1 MAEVLIVVA
10 IIAVLLGVGAV
21 ALFSHMRSL
30 HQLEMDGQAKEIFVA
45 AQNHLSMAE
54 SQGYLNRSGF
64 GTQETTDGDVYYYIV
79 GTGNGS
85 TSLTADNQVLSLML
99 PFGAVDESARTGGSY
114 IIRYQKSTGTILD
127 VFYASSDSRFGYAF
141 STGTYA
147 TVMAT
152 RDDRSARRSF
162 SGGKVLGYYGGV
174 EARDLPKGEPLL
186 PPEIE
191 IVNAEKLYVLV
202 TDPNGSDSTAS
213 SSNILQLIITGESS
227 GAQRLFTLY
236 GGTGDSRMNHTIGT
250 DSYIVILDSVT
261 DANHFYNLSA
271 TTDAVKFQP
280 GENVLVKGVAMN
292 NSVLT
297 NVAESGTCIDNSLF
311 ASLSSTTAEI
321 ANIRHLENLDA
332 NVSKLSAPFT
342 VTKASQIDNLSWPDF
357 QTKAK
362 ANSIN
367 YFTSNTTTATTAD
380 GNFYPVA
387 ATVTEYDGKG
397 HNITGV
403 KYIDST
409 STAAAGLFRS
419 FSGNTI
425 KDLELL
431 DFIVD
436 TKGDAGALAGELSGV
451 NLSGILVR
459 NTDFGDAD
467 NSDKDKYIA
476 SASGNAGGLV
486 GKLTGGSVD
495 GCAAAVYVSGG
506 VNAGGLIGIV
516 SAESAGTVSISN
528 SYSGGH
534 TKNKEYQNDFSA
546 LAEGRYNVIS
556 SGVAGGLIGDASGS
570 YLNIQYC
577 YSTASAHGET
587 AGGLLGKANTG
598 KAAKCYTVG
607 LVEGTTKGAF
617 AGSLGNTFDLSDKI
631 SVTKPGSTDTENVYT
646 NFYLDNISQKADQK
660 ELNLLHAAFSDSNY
674 KTDKFLVPE
683 SQRVAAIP
691 YDTALTSRYDFP
703 TIQLLH
709 NVFGSSYTPSGLAAS
724 LTAVHYGDWQTPT
737 MEFLHY
743 TLINSDKLYSEITLG
758 SSLDLT
764 IAVYGEHS
772 GHARAYYLTVNDAR
786 TSVTS
791 QAAYPLK
798 NGEIDYED
806 TSLASLALP
815 LNDTNIAYDRE
826 NDVYTLTVYLDDITK
841 ENGHFAQLFAQS
853 ATLDYNLTPGENITL
868 LVAGGKCSW
877 SELQSLLTKTYPDDM
892 ADSGKIIA
900 LSDNSLFAKNTAIA
914 EKENETNGKSYA
926 DSSEYKSLLAKMAN
940 GKDPE
945 DTDYMSAEIKLF
957 RHLQNLDNSTSDVS
971 GVTGATLLFERK
983 ITVDGVQK
991 TEKCLNWSDVSSKY
1005 PQVYNVGGTKPV
1017 SGGFVGIYNEQLQKL
1032 EGNNRTIE
1040 GLPVKA
1046 APDGYG
1052 DSDTGIGNV
1061 GFFRYLDSGKSLTVK
1076 ELHLKDL
1083 NFEKAKTGYAGAFVA
1098 QSLGTL
1104 SLEHSLAEAKADYEV
1119 NGKSAAGGLVGLSS
1133 GNLTI
1138 QNSAASMLITSA
1150 GPAGGL
1156 VGKQTGNTTLI
1167 ITDSYVGGHTY
1178 NGMYYPTVDDNIESD
1193 DNGVNTNG
1201 KRWNIISSGGEAG
1214 GLVGCLDTN
1223 TTAKIARSFNTAT
1236 VFGSTAGGIIGQASG
1251 SFAAVSGSQI
1261 LDLVYTIAPVYNVTQ
1276 LAYDETDGFTATVGN
1291 SGSVFGQISGLDA
1304 FDNSKLF
1311 FLPDTFSKPIA
1322 LEISNGA
1329 TDEDEIVSYTS
1340 ITPIGNFSGE
1350 DELLNDDENLKTIFE
1365 NIHLASYYRRTTGN
1379 DIIGTKSTTQLEQ
1392 ETTVFDNSLMGEY
1405 YPFAIWTT
1413 FNFDGSEARH
1423 FYGDWQPVESR
1434 NTIQLHVHLVYVKPA
1449 SADGSSARVVSVE
1462 EQKQSIQIPYD
1473 AENAPAAILL
1483 PYLPEYFG
1491 FDYGNWQKY
1500 YGDHSAGYK
1509 TCVTDTTASLPD
1521 TSSYVAGDT
1530 FTVNTGSVNLSA
1542 TDFNTLYSN
1551 RYTGIDG
1558 KEHVHLTLVSNYKEK
1573 DYKVYKLQLFDHD
1586 PPSGDYS
1593 EYGGY
1598 KVLELTDD
1606 KKADDGKWYFNSL
1619 VDVKDFDLI
1628 NKKIDGK
1635 YYRVSGWYL
1644 RSGEDEKRVVKFVYQ
1659 DTDTTD
1665 GKNYEYVPQWD
1676 IANFEV
1682 TGNIDLYAKY
1692 EEVVT
1697 CSLTIRFVDGNKNE
1711 ISGLKSYSIP
1721 FEAEQGFHQTLTLP
1735 GDPADTREDKL
1746 WPDLSKDWSVTPNT
1760 YAGETTSGFFERNTY
1775 DATNLFQTNDLQ
1787 LQVNI
1792 PPVSREKSLT
1802 DAEKKI
1808 VYTVV
1813 YRGAEEA
1820 VKKGFAVVYELMH
1833 TKYENDTLKYSDS
1846 DSDSY
1851 VYDFHLGK
1859 NGSTNL
1865 PDYLFGLTNEG
1876 EYPNTELMDENG
1888 KTLEAKL
1895 GEYLTDTL
1903 QSEGFEPVI
1912 TFVPIDLE
1920 NASSVPEKYRG
1931 KYAATVTKDGKFVTT
1946 TSTDDLDVTYLVVVQ
1961 GYRKKFP
1968 IVYDTRGGNIIKAA
1982 TEAEKQ
1988 YFNVEYGASIGFMVN
2003 KAAEG
2008 AASTIPSL
2016 LIPVY
2021 PKIMPEVLDNNGQPK
2036 RVYTFDYWYQT
2047 VKENDKDVDKAILAT
2062 DTMPAHNLTVHA
2074 HRTGNEVPYTV
2085 AFWHENADDEGSSY
2099 VTYIKIDPSQSPYN
2113 TSNNPYVRNAG
2124 SSISAAEF
2132 MALYGNTHYSGWSN
2146 DFEYNPAVSERL
2158 SNLKNTG
2165 DAAKEEV
2172 EVRADGNTVL
2182 NIVMARKERHIA
2194 FYLRGN
2200 WTPET
2205 GTINSNTDY
2214 YAPYGKDFVKL
2225 EERETLVPSIWYP
2238 EYEYT
2243 KKTSVQDGVQ
2253 YFGMIGS
2260 GEYVPIVKVESYTYA
2275 SYQYNANDYDPGAY
2289 YCTRN
2294 DEYGYRIRYD
2304 KNKWVYYNSGSNY
2317 ANGNARVYKRTTNV
2331 SWEYLT
2337 QTTSS
2342 SNNYYYIENAS
2353 GGYEITYL
2361 YRSGGKWYD
2370 YYTDRE
2376 YVGIVYNSTTTN
2388 YDVSNGFFT
2397 REVGSKEWKD
2407 GRLKRSG
2414 SFPNYNYSPTGTG
2427 DDYDYGKD
2435 NYGGHVKLNKVSYRW
2450 KYTVTKNGQSE
2461 TKYYTGTP
2469 YKWVGNNN
2477 AAWTVFHYWT
2487 GKINSTFDSNGYSW
2501 SSIQRINGT
2510 DYAWNESEYLNGQ
2523 GQTYLEAFTID
2534 ENEYKLYGVTTSYNR
2549 YIYHYRQGLNNS
2561 YPNDP
2566 VVVGAYRD
2574 NGYYGIGASNI
2585 KFGFSDKFDQFQVD
2599 SYYRSTSTTT
2609 GYNSNGSTH
2618 INRTEHSDG
2627 TVTFNPDSA
2636 ILDGTYYSLHIYHKR
2651 NSYKLVFMNGAD
2663 DAHPV
2668 EKTLKYDAPFSSFTD
2683 LPNNPTTCPVA
2694 GDGYKFRGWSL
2705 DPTMQDGSAVIWD
2718 NQKVF
2723 NAAGAP
2729 VTTMP
2734 AGAKAG
2740 STALVLYAKWT
2751 RDAHDVT
2758 FDATTVESWAAGKA
2772 PELEFTAEKGKAI
2785 AYGATL
2791 PITDVSAYVPERK
2804 GYTFEGWVYTDTNG
2818 QEVDFMLLTPIT
2830 ENLALRPKWTAKQ
2843 SVTVWVKHVTEATED
2858 EAETLLGWEPVD
2870 VYVGD
2875 FHKFNGSNSFSG
2887 WIANPRSVKVLIDSA
2902 WLNSSTNIYSDAD
2915 DTEHNGK
2922 PFVKMT
2928 YMKEKSQME
2937 YKVKYYLSLKTMAG
2951 EETFIEIPSLER
2963 EEKPATKFAV
2973 EQFYELP
2980 EGLKGY
2986 TVTEIGVY
2994 EGNTLKT
3001 STNDP
3006 VVFIQKS
3013 AADNI
3018 EIRVKVAVAGN
3029 FLSAQ
3034 SKHISYNR
3042 NTRNITDEDVLPGL
3056 PELLPKPPVISGV
3069 TTRTEYTYNDSTT
3082 APSKAGVYDVRI
3094 RQIINIGG
3102 TDYVFW
3108 DSRDQNPGLVAL
3120 YIDRREII
3128 LKSQTVDNAFRDTQT
3143 NREYVATWNETHEEL
3158 KLIIDEDGVVETSTI
3173 DTSETTEWAT
3183 LKDWVEVFFT
3193 VEAFR
3198 SNYSSGVNDY
3208 SPNTFEYFLKD
3219 GVDEDSVNV
3228 YKVTGKLYLW
3238 KDQASYEKYNPPAG

>member
-1 MAEVLIVVA
+1 MKKHWNRKGFSMAEVLVVIA
-10 IIAVLLGVGAV
+10 IIVILAGVGFI
-21 ALFSHMRSL
+21 ALMSHMRNMEK
-30 HQLEMDGQAKEIFVA
+30 LELDGQAKEIFVA
-45 AQNHLSMAE
+45 AQNHLAMAD
-54 SQGYLNRSGF
+54 SQGYLGKTGF
-64 GTQETTDGDVYYYIV
+64 GTEEDAAAKNDVYYYVV
-79 GTGNGS
+79 GIGEGN
-85 TSLTADNQVLSLML
+85 TSLASENDILGLML
-99 PFGAVDESARTGGSY
+99 PFASVDESARTSGSY
-114 IIRYQKSTGTILD
+114 IIRYQKSTATVMD
-127 VFYASSDSRFGYAF
+127 VFYAKTTGRYRLESGLSTTDY
-141 STGTYA
+141 TGTLKDYISDN
-147 TVMAT
+147 T
-152 RDDRSARRSF
+152 
-162 SGGKVLGYYGGV
+162 KVDLKNYGDTKAVIGYYGGV
-174 EARDLPKGEPLL
+174 EAASLKKGDPLNAPGIQIINADKL
-186 PPEIE
+186 QV
-191 IVNAEKLYVLV
+191 IVTENNSEEVTNTAGYQLKLVV
-202 TDPNGSDSTAS
+202 TGVT
-213 SSNILQLIITGESS
+213 S
-227 GAQRLFTLY
+227 GATKSYSLSGSGPITLDDVTPANPGFYTLASEGFT
-236 GGTGDSRMNHTIGT
+236 
-250 DSYIVILDSVT
+250 
-261 DANHFYNLSA
+261 
-271 TTDAVKFQP
+271 P
-280 GENVLVKGVAMN
+280 GEDIRVKAIASN
-292 NSVLT
+292 NQVLT
-297 NVAESGTCIDNSLF
+297 NIAESAELKDNSLF
-311 ASLSSTTAEI
+311 ASVSGNTAQIGYFRHFLNLDKATSRLGVAIKTAEQT
-321 ANIRHLENLDA
+321 AD
-332 NVSKLSAPFT
+332 
-342 VTKASQIDNLSWPDF
+342 LSWADF
-357 QTKAK
+357 KNHTGFED
-362 ANSIN
+362 SCW
-367 YFTSNTTTATTAD
+367 
-380 GNFYPVA
+380 PVKIDSSHEL
-387 ATVTEYDGKG
+387 TLYDGKNKKISQVEIKG
-397 HNITGV
+397 YTG
-403 KYIDST
+403 D
-409 STAAAGLFRS
+409 AGLFS
-419 FSGNTI
+419 TLNNCDVKNLTLEDFNIETSSGN
-425 KDLELL
+425 
-431 DFIVD
+431 
-436 TKGDAGALAGELSGV
+436 AGALAGTVIGGKIESVLVHNTILGGGVSSTATAGGDKELKIEGTGAVGGLVGSISGTNV
-451 NLSGILVR
+451 TVETSAAAVYVHSSAGAAGGLIGALANGSSVTIDSSYAGGHTENARYAALVKETGVTYLTDINVLSD
-459 NTDFGDAD
+459 T
-467 NSDKDKYIA
+467 SH
-476 SASGNAGGLV
+476 AGGLV
-486 GKLTGGSVD
+486 GDAGSAALT
-495 GCAAAVYVSGG
+495 
-506 VNAGGLIGIV
+506 LQ
-516 SAESAGTVSISN
+516 
-528 SYSGGH
+528 YS
-534 TKNKEYQNDFSA
+534 
-546 LAEGRYNVIS
+546 
-556 SGVAGGLIGDASGS
+556 
-570 YLNIQYC
+570 
-577 YSTASAHGET
+577 YSTASAATKAT
-587 AGGLLGKANTG
+587 AATVGVGGL
-598 KAAKCYTVG
+598 VG
-607 LVEGTTKGAF
+607 NA
-617 AGSLGNTFDLSDKI
+617 
-631 SVTKPGSTDTENVYT
+631 ST
-646 NFYLDNISQKADQK
+646 
-660 ELNLLHAAFSDSNY
+660 
-674 KTDKFLVPE
+674 
-683 SQRVAAIP
+683 
-691 YDTALTSRYDFP
+691 
-703 TIQLLH
+703 
-709 NVFGSSYTPSGLAAS
+709 S
-724 LTAVHYGDWQTPT
+724 LTATCCYAAGLVDGNTSGSNKPSISPLIGIGSFAESGCSNVQYMSSVSPLATEPSGYSFVSAVSAGTTGEMMVPADQSNAVPYDRTLALEYKGKYTFATVKQLGGKDVVGITDTHYGDWQLPT
-737 MEFLHY
+737 MEILHY
-743 TLINSDKLYSEITLG
+743 TLNNEDQLYSDIILG
-758 SSLDLT
+758 TSSEVT
-764 IAVYGEHS
+764 IAVYGENS
-772 GHARAYYLTVNDAR
+772 GHGRVYHLTLND
-786 TSVTS
+786 THTDVTA
-791 QAAYPLK
+791 QVAYPLD
-798 NGEIDYED
+798 GEVFNYADTAKMTLSLPYTVNTEYNED
-806 TSLASLALP
+806 NTVKS
-815 LNDTNIAYDRE
+815 N
-826 NDVYTLTVYLDDITK
+826 TLRVYLDDITTN
-841 ENGHFAQLFAQS
+841 NGHFAQLFAGNSNS
-853 ATLDYNLTPGENITL
+853 AYNLKPGENITL
-868 LVAGGKCSW
+868 LVAGGMCSW

-914 EKENETNGKSYA
+914 EKEDETNGKSYA

-945 DTDYMSAEIKLF
+945 DTNYMSAEIKLF

-991 TEKCLNWSDVSSKY
+991 TEKCLKWSDVSSKY
-1005 PQVYNVGGTKPV
+1005 PRVYNVGGTQYI
-1017 SGGFVGIYNEQLQKL
+1017 SGGLVSIYNTALKQVN
-1032 EGNNRTIE
+1032 GNLCTIE
-1040 GLPVKA
+1040 GLPIKA
-1046 APDGYG
+1046 APNNYG
-1052 DSDTGIGNV
+1052 GEGIGNV
-1061 GFFRYLDSGKSLTVK
+1061 GFFRSVAPSQELTIK
-1076 ELHLKDL
+1076 QLHFK
-1083 NFEKAKTGYAGAFVA
+1083 NAEPEKATNGHAAIFVA
-1098 QSLGTL
+1098 YNQGDLTL
-1104 SLEHSLAEAKADYEV
+1104 TNVLAEAPTGVKYVVEA
-1119 NGKSAAGGLVGLSS
+1119 GAGAAGGLVGCSQGDLKI
-1133 GNLTI
+1133 T
-1138 QNSAASMLITSA
+1138 QSAASMLVTATDS
-1150 GPAGGL
+1150 AGGL
-1156 VGKQTGNTTLI
+1156 VGEQLCITKTDGEETLI
-1167 ITDSYVGGHTY
+1167 EETSLQIESSYVGGHTY
-1178 NGMYYPTVDDNIESD
+1178 NGMYYPTVDDNMDAES
-1193 DNGVNTNG
+1193 NGVNG
-1201 KRWNIISSGGEAG
+1201 DKRWNIISTGGAAG
-1214 GLVGCLDTN
+1214 GLIGKTGAS
-1223 TTAKIARSFNTAT
+1223 TKSEIGTSFNTAT
-1236 VFGSTAGGIIGQASG
+1236 VYGSNVAGGIIGEALGVFDSET
-1251 SFAAVSGSQI
+1251 SSAAES
-1261 LDLVYTIAPVYNVTQ
+1261 LNLVYSIAPVYQV
-1276 LAYDETDGFTATVGN
+1276 ETLEYTSTGFAAKEEG
-1291 SGSVFGQISGLDA
+1291 SGGGIFGSVNGLVD
-1304 FDNSKLF
+1304 FTGSQVF
-1311 FLPDTFSKPIA
+1311 FLPDTFSH
-1322 LEISNGA
+1322 
-1329 TDEDEIVSYTS
+1329 
-1340 ITPIGNFSGE
+1340 PIGHTIGDAEEENAVLYSSLSPIGAFSGGSS
-1350 DELLNDDENLKTIFE
+1350 LNDENLKAVFQRIQ
-1365 NIHLASYYRRTTGN
+1365 LASYYRRTTGN

-1500 YGDHSAGYK
+1500 YGDYSAGYK

-1530 FTVNTGSVNLSA
+1530 FIVNTGSVNLSA

-1551 RYTGIDG
+1551 RYTGTDG

-1644 RSGEDEKRVVKFVYQ
+1644 GSGGDEKRVVKFVYQ
-1659 DTDTTD
+1659 DTDLDTA
-1665 GKNYEYVPQWD
+1665 KENYEYVPQWD
-1676 IANFEV
+1676 NAHFEV
-1682 TGNIDLYAKY
+1682 TGNVDLYAKY

-1697 CSLTIRFVDGNKNE
+1697 CSLTIRFVDGNNNE

-1746 WPDLSKDWSVTPNT
+1746 WPDLSEDWSVTPTT
-1760 YAGETTSGFFERNTY
+1760 YAGKTTSGFFTRNTY
-1775 DATNLFQTNDLQ
+1775 NETNLFQTNDLQ

-1792 PPVSREKSLT
+1792 PPVSRETSLT

-1833 TKYENDTLKYSDS
+1833 TKYENGTLKYSDS

-1859 NGSTNL
+1859 NGSTDL

-1912 TFVPIDLE
+1912 TFVPIDPK
-1920 NASSVPEKYRG
+1920 NASSVPEKYRD

-1946 TSTDDLDVTYLVVVQ
+1946 TSNDDLDVTYLVVVQ

-1982 TEAEKQ
+1982 TEADKK

-2003 KAAEG
+2003 TAAEG
-2008 AASTIPSL
+2008 AASTIPTVL
-2016 LIPVY
+2016 QPVY
-2021 PKIMPEVLDNNGQPK
+2021 PKASGSNVPIYN
-2036 RVYTFDYWYQT
+2036 FDYWYQT
-2047 VKENDKDVDKAILAT
+2047 VKENGKDVDKRILAT
-2062 DTMPAHNLTVHA
+2062 DTMPAHNLTVYA

-2099 VTYIKIDPSQSPYN
+2099 VTYIKIDPSKSPYN
-2113 TSNNPYVRNAG
+2113 TSNNPYVRKAG
-2124 SSISAAEF
+2124 DTISAAEF

-2205 GTINSNTDY
+2205 GTINNNTEY
-2214 YAPYGKDFVKL
+2214 YAPYGQDFVKL
-2225 EERETLVPSIWYP
+2225 EERETLNPAVWYP

-2260 GEYVPIVKVESYTYA
+2260 GEYVPIVKVESYDYTRYKYD
-2275 SYQYNANDYDPGAY
+2275 SDDYDPDAY
-2289 YCTRN
+2289 YCTAR
-2294 DEYGYRIRYD
+2294 GYQIIF
-2304 KNKWVYYNSGSNY
+2304 NTNNNNWVYYQNGHDSGYKKNDY
-2317 ANGNARVYKRTTNV
+2317 VYKRTTNV
-2331 SWEYLT
+2331 SWKYLT
-2337 QTTSS
+2337 PTTPSDGDD
-2342 SNNYYYIENAS
+2342 YYIENDS
-2353 GGYEITYL
+2353 GGYEEHTL
-2361 YRSGGKWYD
+2361 YRSGGKWYYYD
-2370 YYTDRE
+2370 YNIYNYVEYSGAAYTTAN
-2376 YVGIVYNSTTTN
+2376 YNVG
-2388 YDVSNGFFT
+2388 NGFFT
-2397 REVGSKEWKD
+2397 REDGSKEWKG

-2414 SFPNYNYSPTGTG
+2414 SFPNYSYNTTGTG
-2427 DDYDYGKD
+2427 DDYGEDA
-2435 NYGGHVKLNKVSYRW
+2435 YGGHVKLNQVSYRW

-2501 SSIQRINGT
+2501 SSIQRINGS

-2534 ENEYKLYGVTTSYNR
+2534 DETYKLYGASTNYNR
-2549 YIYHYRQGLNNS
+2549 YVYHYKQGLNNS
-2561 YPNDP
+2561 YPNEP
-2566 VVVGAYRD
+2566 IKVGMTD
-2574 NGYYGIGASNI
+2574 NGRGINFS
-2585 KFGFSDKFDQFQVD
+2585 FSDKFDQFQVD
-2599 SYYRSTSTTT
+2599 SYTRSNNENS
-2609 GYNSNGSTH
+2609 GYSSSGGTH
-2618 INRTEHSDG
+2618 IDRREDYNG
-2627 TVTFNPDSA
+2627 NVTFNPPSATVDSNHQY
-2636 ILDGTYYSLHIYHKR
+2636 LRIYHKR

-2705 DPTMQDGSAVIWD
+2705 DPTMQEGSAVIWD

-2785 AYGATL
+2785 AYGTTL
-2791 PITDVSAYVPERK
+2791 PITDVSAYVPERE

-2830 ENLALRPKWTAKQ
+2830 ETLALRPKWTAKQ

-2858 EAETLLGWEPVD
+2858 EAETLLDWEPVD

-2875 FHKFNGSNSFSG
+2875 FHKFNGSNDFSG

-2902 WLNSSTNIYSDAD
+2902 WLNSSSNIYSDAD

-2951 EETFIEIPSLER
+2951 VETFIEIPSLER

-3173 DTSETTEWAT
+3173 DTSETTEWNT